1 MYSTFPVILTLLV
14 SFLKKHTLRTNIL
27 VSGAILMAVG
37 IWVTV
42 DAGSFLRVLGPFSH
56 QQTHFMNVSI
66 LCISIGAVLVLLGL
80 LGCIGAH
87 KESKCLLLMVGFF
100 SIIVLIFIAEL
111 AAAVVALAFSSIT
124 SLPILL
130 CCTDVF
136 SFLFQLRC
144 CGVTNYTDF
153 MGSKFEQQNGGMF
166 PPSCCSTNVTSCS
179 RNQAETSGVQGCF
192 NSILE
197 TLRKNS
203 NIVGAIAAGI
213 GILEIA
219 AMGVSMY
226 LYCHL
231 ADRVS

>member
-1 MYSTFPVILTLLV
+1 MSVDHV
-14 SFLKKHTLRTNIL
+14 SRIFLQ

-87 KESKCLLLMVGFF
+87 KESKCLLLMFF

-111 AAAVVALAFSSIT
+111 AAAVVALAFSSIVSQST

-179 RNQAETSGVQGCF
+179 RNQAETSGVQVGQ
-192 NSILE
+192 E
-197 TLRKNS
+197 TLLQFSPRNRQ
-203 NIVGAIAAGI
+203 NNLIDVIT
-213 GILEIA
+213 IA

>member
-1 MYSTFPVILTLLV
+1 MSVDHV
-14 SFLKKHTLRTNIL
+14 SRIFLQ

-87 KESKCLLLMVGFF
+87 KESKCLLLMFF

-111 AAAVVALAFSSIT
+111 AAAVVALAFSSIAEG
-124 SLPILL
+124 ILRAWA
-130 CCTDVF
+130 TPAIQQDYGRDPVVTEIWNITMTE
-136 SFLFQLRC
+136 LRC